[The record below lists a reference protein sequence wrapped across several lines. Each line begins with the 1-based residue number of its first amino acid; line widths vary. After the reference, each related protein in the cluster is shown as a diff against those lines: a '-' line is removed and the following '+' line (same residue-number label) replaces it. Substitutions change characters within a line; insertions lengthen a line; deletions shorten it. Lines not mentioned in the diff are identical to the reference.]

1 MQDTRTDRPHH
12 VAIIMDG
19 NGRWAKKRHMPR
31 VFGHKKGVETLK
43 KITIRAHELG
53 IKILTVYAFSTE
65 NWSRPE
71 EEVNFLMKL
80 PKEFFDSFLPEIM
93 KHNVRVTTIGDPSR
107 LPQETQALMQ
117 EGLDRTAANTGMI
130 LNIALNY
137 GGRQELVHA
146 SQAIAQ
152 QVLEGQLDPSAID
165 EDLLSQYLM
174 THPLGDYQDPDLMIR
189 TSGELRLSNFLLW
202 QLAYSEFY
210 FTDVLWPDFT
220 PAEFDQAIEAYQK
233 RQRRYGKV

>member
-53 IKILTVYAFSTE
+53 IKVLTVYAFSTE

-80 PKEFFDSFLPEIM
+80 PKEFFDSFLPELM

-137 GGRQELVHA
+137 GGRQELVQA
-146 SQAIAQ
+146 SQAIAL

>member
-53 IKILTVYAFSTE
+53 IKVLTVYAFSTE

-80 PKEFFDSFLPEIM
+80 PKEFFDSFLPELM
-93 KHNVRVTTIGDPSR
+93 KNNVRVTTIGDPSH

>member
-53 IKILTVYAFSTE
+53 IKVLTVYAFSTE

-80 PKEFFDSFLPEIM
+80 PKEFFDSFLPELM

-146 SQAIAQ
+146 SQAIAH